1 MSGGGATRW
10 DSRSVATSRILEA
23 SAPPPDLPVITI
35 FEKALAAA
43 MLAGVVAVPSVQAQG
58 ARAADKPVPVAS
70 AADAKNIAA
79 DAYLQT
85 FPLLQTARELES
97 NWLPSPDAGFS
108 LTLRLY
114 APKQAAIDGSWKPA
128 YPNRLP

>member
-1 MSGGGATRW
+1 
-10 DSRSVATSRILEA
+10 
-23 SAPPPDLPVITI
+23 VITV

-43 MLAGVVAVPSVQAQG
+43 VLASVVAVPAADAQR
-58 ARAADKPVPVAS
+58 AKAADKPVPVAS

-85 FPLLQTARELES
+85 RNNPDGSLEIAIQRESPGPELEP

-114 APKQAAIDGSWKPA
+114 APKQAAIDGTWKPA

>member
-1 MSGGGATRW
+1 M
-10 DSRSVATSRILEA
+10 
-23 SAPPPDLPVITI
+23 ITI

-43 MLAGVVAVPSVQAQG
+43 MLAGAVAVPSVQAQG

-97 NWLPSPDAGFS
+97 NWLPSPDAGSS

-114 APKQAAIDGSWKPA
+114 APKQAAIDGSRKPA

>member
-1 MSGGGATRW
+1 MLPTNHETFWSLEMISVPDVGYRDNPINRYVI
-10 DSRSVATSRILEA
+10 DSRMPGLKSNPDPSLE
-23 SAPPPDLPVITI
+23 
-35 FEKALAAA
+35 
-43 MLAGVVAVPSVQAQG
+43 
-58 ARAADKPVPVAS
+58 
-70 AADAKNIAA
+70 IAI
-79 DAYLQT
+79 QRES
-85 FPLLQTARELES
+85 PGPELES

>member
-43 MLAGVVAVPSVQAQG
+43 MLAGAVVPSVQAQG
-58 ARAADKPVPVAS
+58 ARAADRPVPIAS